1 MTQQN
6 MAQNMLTRRKQVI
19 STDWLECLTIK
30 TKTVHF
36 HVTQS
41 YMYKIKVIL
50 LFNISWERIKIP
62 TWIWDF
68 QHQADKSG
76 MHYKPA
82 KCKPALLQA
91 IAVIIM
97 CEPSSECTKFGG
109 NADLCRLLSTWRSNM
124 TIHQNEGKPKP
135 IPCELNL
142 EVKLPYHSPAAR
154 PEAEVLF
161 LSASSSEKI

>member
-1 MTQQN
+1 MSHNQDKDGPLSCNTVVNVQN
-6 MAQNMLTRRKQVI
+6 KSHFIVQHQLGKNQDTNVNMRLSV
-19 STDWLECLTIK
+19 
-30 TKTVHF
+30 
-36 HVTQS
+36 
-41 YMYKIKVIL
+41 
-50 LFNISWERIKIP
+50 
-62 TWIWDF
+62 
-68 QHQADKSG
+68 QHQADKYG